1 MRLHPE
7 QRIGNYDVPKLTRRP
22 YTRRFN
28 QQNMKSSFSAC
39 GIYSFNRHAIPENM
53 FVPSSVRDLPAGY

>member
-7 QRIGNYDVPKLTRRP
+7 QRIGNYDVPKLTKRP

-39 GIYSFNRHAIPENM
+39 GIYSFK
-53 FVPSSVRDLPAGY
+53 